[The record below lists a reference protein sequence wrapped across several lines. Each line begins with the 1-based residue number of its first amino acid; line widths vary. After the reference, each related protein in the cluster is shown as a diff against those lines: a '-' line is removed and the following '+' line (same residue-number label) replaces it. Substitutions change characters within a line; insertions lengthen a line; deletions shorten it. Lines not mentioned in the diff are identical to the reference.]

1 MPRRILLIQG
11 PPDPD
16 RQRFCRALADSYA
29 RGAREAG
36 HSVEEID
43 LATLDFPLLRSE
55 LEFEHGCIPENLRP
69 AEAAIRN
76 AEHVV
81 FIFPLW
87 LGTMP
92 ALMKGFLEQTMRPGV
107 AFAYRQGGFP
117 EKLMA
122 GRSAR
127 IVVTMGMPTLLYR
140 WWYAAHGTRLLKRSI
155 LGFAGFHPVRETLF
169 GMVAGASMARR
180 MKWLDRMYA
189 LGAKAS

>member
-1 MPRRILLIQG
+1 VSRRILLIQG
-11 PPDPD
+11 HPDPD

-29 RGAREAG
+29 RGARDAG
-36 HSVEEID
+36 HVVEEID

-55 LEFEHGCIPENLRP
+55 LQFEHGSVPENLR
-69 AEAAIRN
+69 AAQEAIRT

-92 ALMKGFLEQTMRPGV
+92 ALVKAFLEQMMRPGV

-140 WWYAAHGTRLLKRSI
+140 WWYAAHGTKVLKRSI
-155 LGFAGFHPVRETLF
+155 LEFTGFHPVRESLF
-169 GMVAGASMARR
+169 GMVADTSKARR
-180 MKWLDRMYA
+180 LKWLDQMYT
-189 LGAKAS
+189 LGTKAS

>member
-11 PPDPD
+11 HPDPD
-16 RQRFCRALADSYA
+16 RRRFCRALAGSYA
-29 RGAREAG
+29 KGARDAG

-43 LATLDFPLLRSE
+43 LATVDFPLLRSE
-55 LEFEHGCIPENLRP
+55 LEFEHGCIPESLRA
-69 AEAAIRN
+69 AEEAIRN

-81 FIFPLW
+81 LVFPLW

-92 ALMKGFLEQTMRPGV
+92 ALVKGFLEQVMRPGV

-127 IVVTMGMPTLLYR
+127 VVVTMGMPTLLYR
-140 WWYAAHGTRLLKRSI
+140 WWYGANGTRVLKRNI
-155 LGFAGFHPVRETLF
+155 LEFTGFHPVRETLF
-169 GMVAGASMARR
+169 GMVADAGKARR

-189 LGAKAS
+189 LGRKAS